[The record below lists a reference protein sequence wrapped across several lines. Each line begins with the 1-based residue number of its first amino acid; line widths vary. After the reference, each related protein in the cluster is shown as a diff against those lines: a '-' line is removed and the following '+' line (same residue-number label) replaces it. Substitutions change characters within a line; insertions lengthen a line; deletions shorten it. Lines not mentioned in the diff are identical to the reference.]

1 MGPESGPFC
10 CNARGYVKP
19 FVTPADLA
27 ALHAAAK
34 RLKVNQNRVRDLVES
49 SRLKVELSD
58 GDVTLSTESD
68 STTAAD
74 PVVSSGEETTV
85 STTTN
90 VVTTD
95 EPTTTTTSQ
104 DTSTTTSQEP
114 ITYTTNPEEIT
125 TSTTNSEEPTTST
138 TTPEEPTTLEDL
150 TVISEKE
157 SVHSI

>member
-74 PVVSSGEETTV
+74 PVVGSGEEETTV

-95 EPTTTTTSQ
+95 EPTTTTTQ
-104 DTSTTTSQEP
+104 GPTTSTTNPAELTTLTTTS
-114 ITYTTNPEEIT
+114 EEIT
-125 TSTTNSEEPTTST
+125 TSTTTIEE
-138 TTPEEPTTLEDL
+138 L
-150 TVISEKE
+150 
-157 SVHSI
+157 